1 MKPSFNRVY
10 HPYWLWEEVRFNM
23 WGVAVDK
30 VAQLEWAINFT
41 GDHILYGSWMKKVVD
56 DWPFSC
62 AHNLSNTE
70 QNRKAWIGHAAC
82 AYANQCPED
91 IVRSAW
97 GRLTKE
103 QQQLANDQAQKAIE
117 YWESMQ

>member
-1 MKPSFNRVY
+1 
-10 HPYWLWEEVRFNM
+10 M
-23 WGVAVDK
+23 WGVATDK
-30 VAQLEWAINFT
+30 AKQLEWAIKFT
-41 GDHILYGSWMKKVVD
+41 GDHELYGEWMKKVVD
-56 DWPFSC
+56 DWPYSC

-97 GRLTKE
+97 SRLTKE
-103 QQQLANDQAQKAIE
+103 QQEQANAAAQRAIE

>member
-1 MKPSFNRVY
+1 MKPSINRVY
-10 HPYWLWEEVRFNM
+10 HPYWLWEEVKFNM
-23 WGVAVDK
+23 WGVAVDRI
-30 VAQLEWAINFT
+30 AQLDWAIKFT
-41 GDHILYGSWMKKVVD
+41 GDHEQYGKWMLKVVD

-82 AYANQCPED
+82 AYANRCPED

-97 GRLTKE
+97 SRLTKE
-103 QQQLANDQAQKAIE
+103 QQEQANAAAQTAIE
-117 YWESMQ
+117 YWESKQ